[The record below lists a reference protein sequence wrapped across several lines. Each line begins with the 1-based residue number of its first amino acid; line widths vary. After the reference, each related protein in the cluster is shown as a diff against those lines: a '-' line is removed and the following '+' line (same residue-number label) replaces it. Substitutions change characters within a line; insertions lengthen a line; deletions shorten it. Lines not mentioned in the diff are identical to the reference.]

1 MTTRDNLALCAMQV
15 MLKQEWKTRI
25 SLCNRVRRFFGLSYK
40 TYVSCDPNR
49 LAHNSYV
56 IADAMLEASEQNQ
69 TNEQQQE

>member
-15 MLKQEWKTRI
+15 MLKHEWKTRI
-25 SLCNRVRRFFGLSYK
+25 SLCNRVRRFFGLSYE

-56 IADAMLEASEQNQ
+56 IADAMLEASEKQH
-69 TNEQQQE
+69 TKKKTQE

>member
-25 SLCNRVRRFFGLSYK
+25 SLFNRVCRFFGLSYE
-40 TYVSCDPNR
+40 TYVSCGPKR

-56 IADAMLEASEQNQ
+56 LADAMLKKREKQQAHEQPQ
-69 TNEQQQE
+69 K

>member
-1 MTTRDNLALCAMQV
+1 MTARDNLALCAMQV
-15 MLKQEWKTRI
+15 MLKHEWKTRI

-56 IADAMLEASEQNQ
+56 IADAMLEASEKQQ
-69 TNEQQQE
+69 AHEQQHD

>member
-25 SLCNRVRRFFGLSYK
+25 SLYNRVRRFLGLSYE

-56 IADAMLEASEQNQ
+56 IADAMLDASEKNQ
-69 TNEQQQE
+69 TKEKQNE

>member
-15 MLKQEWKTRI
+15 MLKDEWKIRI
-25 SLCNRVRRFFGLSYK
+25 SLYNRLRRFFGLSYE

-56 IADAMLEASEQNQ
+56 IADSMLDASEKNQ
-69 TNEQQQE
+69 TKEQPQE